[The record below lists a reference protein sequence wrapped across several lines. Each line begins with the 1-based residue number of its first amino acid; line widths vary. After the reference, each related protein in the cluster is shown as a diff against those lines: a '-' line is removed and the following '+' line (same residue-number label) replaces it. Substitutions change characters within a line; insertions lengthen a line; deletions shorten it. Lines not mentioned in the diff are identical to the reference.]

1 MGALALII
9 HVNAKQTLI
18 IKKME
23 NPQRGKKLIWE
34 GGNKKRVQDEAEVSV
49 FGLLKT

>member
-1 MGALALII
+1 MQSKRSSL
-9 HVNAKQTLI
+9 
-18 IKKME
+18 KKWKIRSGE
-23 NPQRGKKLIWE
+23 KKLIWE